1 MKFGFKQPVE
11 NPRNVTV
18 LQQFLNDENINT
30 EPPGFTDEHKYHVS
44 LLSVNYHAKRI
55 LMRHPRIII
64 LPGSLVV

>member
-1 MKFGFKQPVE
+1 MKFGFKEPVE

-18 LQQFLNDENINT
+18 LHQLLNYENINI
-30 EPPGFTDEHKYHVS
+30 EPPDEYKYHVS